1 MSGRLKTIG
10 EVLSEAALM
19 LKDYCENKGEDCK
32 KIALMMVSH
41 ILNIDK
47 TEIILNKGLSMG
59 QAEYEVIINAIS
71 KYKQDYPLQYCTN
84 KAFFMG
90 LEFYVDENVLIP
102 RFDTEVLVEVA
113 IEIFKDRKNLYFL
126 DIGTGS
132 GCIAVALCKFL
143 DCKVLAVDIS
153 ERALEVARK
162 NAKLNGVENR
172 ISFVRSNLFEDIP
185 KNLRFDAILSNPP
198 YISES
203 ERFKLEKQ
211 VLKEPHIALFSKENG
226 LWFFKEIANKAKL
239 YLKDGGYII
248 FEVGFSQAEEV
259 KRILEQNG
267 YENIKSRK
275 DLNNIERCI
284 FAING

>member
-1 MSGRLKTIG
+1 MSGRLKTIS
-10 EVLSEAALM
+10 EVLNEAALR
-19 LKDYCENKGEDCK
+19 LRDYCENKEEDYK

-41 ILNIDK
+41 ILDIDK
-47 TEIILNKGLSMG
+47 TEVILNKDLPVE
-59 QAEYEVIINAIS
+59 QDKYEKIVNAIS
-71 KYKQDYPLQYCTN
+71 KYLQDYPLQYCTN

-113 IEIFKDRKNLYFL
+113 IEIFKGRKNLYFL

-132 GCIAVALCKFL
+132 GCIAVALCRFL

-172 ISFVRSNLFEDIP
+172 VSFVRSNLFENIP

-211 VLKEPHIALFSKENG
+211 VLKEPHIALFSKEDG

>member
-10 EVLSEAALM
+10 EVLNEAALM
-19 LKDYCENKGEDCK
+19 LRDYCEKKEEDYK
-32 KIALMMVSH
+32 KIALMMVSQ
-41 ILNIDK
+41 ILGIDK
-47 TEIILNKGLSMG
+47 AEVILNKGLPVR
-59 QAEYEVIINAIS
+59 QDKYEKIVNAIS
-71 KYKQDYPLQYCTN
+71 RYLQGYPLQYCTN

-90 LEFYVDENVLIP
+90 FEFYVDENVLIP
-102 RFDTEVLVEVA
+102 RFETEVLIEVA
-113 IEIFKDRKNLYFL
+113 IEIFKGRKNLYFL

-162 NAKLNGVENR
+162 NAKLNGVENK
-172 ISFVRSNLFEDIP
+172 ISFLRSNLFENIP
-185 KNLRFDAILSNPP
+185 QNLKFDAILSNPP
-198 YISES
+198 YISKDEIF
-203 ERFKLEKQ
+203 ELDPR
-211 VLKEPHIALFSKENG
+211 VLKEPHIALFSKEDG

-239 YLKDGGYII
+239 YLKDSGYII
-248 FEVGFSQAEEV
+248 FEVGFSQAKEV

-267 YENIKSRK
+267 YKNIKSRK

-284 FAING
+284 FAMNG

>member
-10 EVLSEAALM
+10 EVLNEAVLM
-19 LKDYCENKGEDCK
+19 LKDYCEKRKEDYN
-32 KIALMMVSH
+32 KIALMMVSQ
-41 ILNIDK
+41 ILEIDK
-47 TEIILNKGLSMG
+47 TEVILNKRLPVG
-59 QAEYEVIINAIS
+59 QDKYEKIVNAIS
-71 KYKQDYPLQYCTN
+71 KYLQDYPLQYCTN

-113 IEIFKDRKNLYFL
+113 IEIFKGRKNLYFL

-143 DCKVLAVDIS
+143 DCNVLAVDIS
-153 ERALEVARK
+153 ERALEIARK
-162 NAKLNGVENR
+162 NAELNGVENR
-172 ISFVRSNLFEDIP
+172 ILFVRSNLFENIP
-185 KNLRFDAILSNPP
+185 KNIKFDAILSNPP

-211 VLKEPHIALFSKENG
+211 VLKEPHIALFSKEDG

>member
-10 EVLSEAALM
+10 EVLNEAALM
-19 LKDYCENKGEDCK
+19 LRDYCEKKEEDYK
-32 KIALMMVSH
+32 KIALMMVSQ
-41 ILNIDK
+41 ILGIDK
-47 TEIILNKGLSMG
+47 AEVILNKGLPVR
-59 QAEYEVIINAIS
+59 QDKYEKIVNAIS
-71 KYKQDYPLQYCTN
+71 RYLQDYPLQYCTN

-90 LEFYVDENVLIP
+90 FEFYVDENVLIP
-102 RFDTEVLVEVA
+102 RFETEVLIEVA
-113 IEIFKDRKNLYFL
+113 IEIFKGRKNLYFL

-162 NAKLNGVENR
+162 NAKLNGVENK
-172 ISFVRSNLFEDIP
+172 ISFLRSNLFENIP
-185 KNLRFDAILSNPP
+185 QNLKFDAILSNPP
-198 YISES
+198 YISKDEIF
-203 ERFKLEKQ
+203 ELDPR
-211 VLKEPHIALFSKENG
+211 VLKEPHIALFSKEDG

-239 YLKDGGYII
+239 YLKDSGYII
-248 FEVGFSQAEEV
+248 FEVGFSQAKEV

-267 YENIKSRK
+267 YKNIKSRK

-284 FAING
+284 FAMNG

>member
-10 EVLSEAALM
+10 EVLNEAALM
-19 LKDYCENKGEDCK
+19 LRDYCENKEEDYK
-32 KIALMMVSH
+32 NIALMMVSQ
-41 ILNIDK
+41 ILDIDK
-47 TEIILNKGLSMG
+47 TEVILNKGLPVG
-59 QAEYEVIINAIS
+59 QDKYEKIVNAIS
-71 KYKQDYPLQYCTN
+71 KYLQDYPLQYCTN

-226 LWFFKEIANKAKL
+226 LWFFKEIASKAKL

>member
-10 EVLSEAALM
+10 EVLNEAALM
-19 LKDYCENKGEDCK
+19 LRDYCEKKEEDYK
-32 KIALMMVSH
+32 KIALMMVSQ
-41 ILNIDK
+41 ILGIDK
-47 TEIILNKGLSMG
+47 AEVILNKGLPVR
-59 QAEYEVIINAIS
+59 QDKYEKIVNAIS
-71 KYKQDYPLQYCTN
+71 RYLQGYPLQYCTN

-90 LEFYVDENVLIP
+90 FEFYVDENVLIP

-113 IEIFKDRKNLYFL
+113 IEIFKGRKNLYFL

-143 DCKVLAVDIS
+143 DCNVLAVDIS

-162 NAKLNGVENR
+162 NAKLNGVENK
-172 ISFVRSNLFEDIP
+172 ILFIRSNLFENIP
-185 KNLRFDAILSNPP
+185 QNLKFDAILSNPP
-198 YISES
+198 YISKDEIF
-203 ERFKLEKQ
+203 ELDPR
-211 VLKEPHIALFSKENG
+211 VLKEPHIALFSKEDG

-239 YLKDGGYII
+239 YLKDSGYII
-248 FEVGFSQAEEV
+248 FEVGFSQAKEV

-267 YENIKSRK
+267 YKNIKSRN

-284 FAING
+284 FALNG

>member
-1 MSGRLKTIG
+1 
-10 EVLSEAALM
+10 
-19 LKDYCENKGEDCK
+19 
-32 KIALMMVSH
+32 
-41 ILNIDK
+41 
-47 TEIILNKGLSMG
+47 
-59 QAEYEVIINAIS
+59 
-71 KYKQDYPLQYCTN
+71 
-84 KAFFMG
+84 MG

-226 LWFFKEIANKAKL
+226 LWFFKEIASKAKL

>member
-1 MSGRLKTIG
+1 MSGRIKTIG
-10 EVLSEAALM
+10 EVLNEAALM
-19 LKDYCENKGEDCK
+19 LRDYCENKEEDYK
-32 KIALMMVSH
+32 KIALMMLSQ
-41 ILNIDK
+41 ILNMEK
-47 TEIILNKGLSMG
+47 TEVILNKGLPVE
-59 QAEYEVIINAIS
+59 QDKYEKIVNAIS
-71 KYKQDYPLQYCTN
+71 KYLQDYPLQYCTN

-90 LEFYVDENVLIP
+90 LELYVDENVLIP

-113 IEIFKDRKNLYFL
+113 IEIFKGRKNLYFL

-143 DCKVLAVDIS
+143 DCKVFAVDIS

-185 KNLRFDAILSNPP
+185 KNLRFDAIISNPP
-198 YISES
+198 YISDE
-203 ERFKLEKQ
+203 EIFELDPR
-211 VLKEPHIALFSKENG
+211 VLKEPHIALFSKEDG
-226 LWFFKEIANKAKL
+226 LWFFREIANKAKL

-248 FEVGFSQAEEV
+248 FEVGFSQAEKV
-259 KRILEQNG
+259 KEILKKNG
-267 YENIKSRK
+267 YKNISSRR
-275 DLNNIERCI
+275 DLNNVERCI